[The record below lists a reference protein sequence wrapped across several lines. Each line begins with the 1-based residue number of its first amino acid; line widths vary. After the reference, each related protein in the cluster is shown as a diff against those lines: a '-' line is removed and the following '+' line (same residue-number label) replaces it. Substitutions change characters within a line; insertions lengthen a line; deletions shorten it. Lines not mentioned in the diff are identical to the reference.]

1 MVTQPQTTSPF
12 IRACRGEPVP
22 YTPVWFMR
30 QAGRSLPEYHR
41 VREGVPMRDACTRP
55 ELITEITLQ
64 PLRRYDVDAAIL
76 FSDIVVPLRAV
87 GVDVDIKPGVGPV
100 VARPF
105 RELADVSRLRPL
117 EPGDVPYITAAVR
130 SLVGELGPRPLI
142 GVAGGPVTLAPYLI
156 EGGPSKNHDRTKA
169 MMYGDPGL
177 WHALLGRL
185 ADITISFLRVQVAA
199 GASAVQLFDS
209 WAGAVSPADYR
220 QAILPH
226 TSRIFAAL
234 APSGVPRI
242 HFGVGTGELLG
253 LLGEAGADVVGVDWR
268 VPLDEAARRVR
279 PGTALQGNLD
289 PAVLLAPWD
298 VVAARARGVLAAG
311 RSADGHVFNLGHG
324 VLPETS
330 PDTLAR
336 LTDLVHEASARTPA

>member
-30 QAGRSLPEYHR
+30 QAGRSLPEYRR
-41 VREGVPMRDACTRP
+41 VREGVPMLESCTRP

-100 VARPF
+100 VGQPF
-105 RELADVSRLRPL
+105 REPGDVSRLRPL

-142 GVAGGPVTLAPYLI
+142 GFAGGPFTLASYLI

-185 ADITISFLRVQVAA
+185 ADIAISFLRVQVAA

-220 QAILPH
+220 QVDP
-226 TSRIFAAL
+226 AAHVADLRRARAVGGAADPLRRRHRGAARPARRGGRGRGRRGL
-234 APSGVPRI
+234 ACPARRGGPPGAAGHGAAGQPGPRRA
-242 HFGVGTGELLG
+242 
-253 LLGEAGADVVGVDWR
+253 AGALGRRGGPGRRGAGRGPVRRWPR
-268 VPLDEAARRVR
+268 VQPGPRR
-279 PGTALQGNLD
+279 
-289 PAVLLAPWD
+289 
-298 VVAARARGVLAAG
+298 AAG
-311 RSADGHVFNLGHG
+311 NQ
-324 VLPETS
+324 T
-330 PDTLAR
+330 
-336 LTDLVHEASARTPA
+336 RTPWPA